1 MSASATA
8 GFPEA
13 VADFTRVYWSHCQ
26 APTEVDYVFSFDRA
40 DQMNVTRSIVNV
52 ADVLVQ
58 AAKQKIGQLL
68 RWQAL

>member
-1 MSASATA
+1 
-8 GFPEA
+8 
-13 VADFTRVYWSHCQ
+13 
-26 APTEVDYVFSFDRA
+26 
-40 DQMNVTRSIVNV
+40 MNVTRSIVNV